1 MAMAGSW
8 LCPYSFNGH
17 CRLMI
22 NLVAKEV
29 GNKQL
34 KAIGAI
40 RVLAF
45 DYEAHSYQVLGSRDR
60 DEHEGGTAKL
70 DCCKQSLR

>member
-1 MAMAGSW
+1 MLGTGFALTG
-8 LCPYSFNGH
+8 LNGR

-29 GNKQL
+29 GNKWL
-34 KAIGAI
+34 IAIGTT

-45 DYEAHSYQVLGSRDR
+45 DYGAHSY
-60 DEHEGGTAKL
+60 
-70 DCCKQSLR
+70 

>member
-1 MAMAGSW
+1 MLCRARLGYGYAGNW
-8 LCPYSFNGH
+8 LCPYSFNGR

-29 GNKQL
+29 GNKWL
-34 KAIGAI
+34 IAIGTT

-45 DYEAHSYQVLGSRDR
+45 DYGGAFILGARKS
-60 DEHEGGTAKL
+60 
-70 DCCKQSLR
+70 